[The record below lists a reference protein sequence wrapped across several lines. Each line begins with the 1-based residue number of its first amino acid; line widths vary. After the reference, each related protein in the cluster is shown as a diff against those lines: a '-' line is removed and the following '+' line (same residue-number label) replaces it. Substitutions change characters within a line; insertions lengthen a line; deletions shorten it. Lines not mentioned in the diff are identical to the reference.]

1 MDLWIEYPDEFWT
14 SRRDVRYPKKRTF
27 RHLLDYLVCAL
38 LQKQWHVQPEGLGG
52 LEVDDQLKFG
62 RLFDWQ
68 VSRKRG
74 HGGDLR
80 NNFFEQLVVFE

>member
-1 MDLWIEYPDEFWT
+1 MDLWIEYLDEFGT
-14 SRRDVRYPKKRTF
+14 SQRDVRYPKKRPF
-27 RHLLDYLVCAL
+27 RHLLDHLVYAL

-68 VSRKRG
+68 VSRSGFQKLG
-74 HGGDLR
+74 HG
-80 NNFFEQLVVFE
+80 